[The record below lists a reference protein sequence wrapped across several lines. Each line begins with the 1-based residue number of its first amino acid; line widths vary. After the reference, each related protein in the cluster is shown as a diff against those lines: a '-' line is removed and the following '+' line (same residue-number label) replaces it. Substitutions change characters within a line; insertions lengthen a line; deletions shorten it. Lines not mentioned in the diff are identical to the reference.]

1 MRAALLIPA
10 LLAACASFP
19 EVDAAIPADA
29 ERRAPPPLLPIG
41 DVLRAVPP
49 ATGDPAAVISDTS
62 ARAAGLSGRAGRLRA
77 GRTEDISDRLARLR
91 ARAEILSRPA
101 PDAAAVD
108 AMAADL
114 ARIE

>member
-1 MRAALLIPA
+1 MLARYQAD
-10 LLAACASFP
+10 LAAA
-19 EVDAAIPADA
+19 
-29 ERRAPPPLLPIG
+29 R
-41 DVLRAVPP
+41 
-49 ATGDPAAVISDTS
+49 SD
-62 ARAAGLSGRAGRLRA
+62 LRA